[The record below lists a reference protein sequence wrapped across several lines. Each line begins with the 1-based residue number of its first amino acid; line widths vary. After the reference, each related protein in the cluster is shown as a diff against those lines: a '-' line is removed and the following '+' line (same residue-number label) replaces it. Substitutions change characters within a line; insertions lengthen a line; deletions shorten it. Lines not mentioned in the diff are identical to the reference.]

1 MKLKLVLFF
10 LFVFLKSQAQTIEIG
25 DAHLTRITKKGTK
38 FALEN
43 YEGITVV
50 SNLDSIYLDTKT
62 EVYLVKKKNKYGLY
76 SSYGVALIPLKYSK
90 IERLYNQFWMVE
102 ASSKK
107 GVYNINN
114 NTFLPPRFDDIEFSY
129 KVGAEL
135 LVKKDNKFGI
145 YNDRFEEVAAVMYD
159 AIENRS
165 IIALEAA
172 GKKEYV
178 LQGKRIDKQ
187 LLMDKTFQAYGTY
200 LSDTKNYYIF
210 EKHHQ
215 LGVIDEENTLL
226 IPASYTDIIP
236 KRVIQD
242 THSETVLLAKKNNK
256 WGMIDL
262 NNAMLVPFE
271 FESIDF
277 ATPNYLIVGIDNSK
291 QFYNLEQKRLVPAIH
306 FDRFYHLDKYA
317 RLEKEGLETLIDMNT
332 LELIFPFKYES
343 VMYLKESNTF
353 SVKLHGKYGIID
365 ATEKQIIP
373 IHYEELTI
381 FSCGNKA
388 VVKKDGQYGIIDN
401 NNTVLVPF
409 TNRYIIAYSD
419 SFERR
424 KEKSFDMEVFDCD
437 LNIME

>member
-10 LFVFLKSQAQTIEIG
+10 LFVLLKSQAQTIEIAN
-25 DAHLTRITKKGTK
+25 AHLTHITKKGTK

-43 YEGITVV
+43 YEGTTVV

-62 EVYLVKKKNKYGLY
+62 DVYLVKKKNKYGLY
-76 SSYGVALIPLKYSK
+76 SRYGAELIPLKYSK
-90 IERLYNQFWMVE
+90 IERLYNQFWIVE
-102 ASSKK
+102 TATKK
-107 GVYNINN
+107 GVFNIY
-114 NTFLPPRFDDIEFSY
+114 THTSLPTIFDDIEFSY

-165 IIALEAA
+165 VIALEAA
-172 GKKEYV
+172 GKKEYI

-187 LLMDKTFQAYGTY
+187 LLMDKTFQTYGTY

-210 EKHHQ
+210 EEHHQ
-215 LGVIDEENTLL
+215 FGVIDDNNTLL
-226 IPASYTDIIP
+226 IPPTYTDIIP
-236 KRVIQD
+236 KRVIHD
-242 THSETVLLAKKNNK
+242 THSETVLLVKNNNK

-262 NNAMLVPFE
+262 NNTILIPFE

-291 QFYNLEQKRLVPAIH
+291 QFYNLEQKRLVPAIR
-306 FDRFYHLDKYA
+306 FDRFYHLGKYA
-317 RLEKEGLETLIDMNT
+317 RLEKEGLETLLDMTT

-343 VMYLKESNTF
+343 VMYLNESNTF
-353 SVKLHGKYGIID
+353 SVKLHGKYGIVD

-373 IHYEELTI
+373 ILYEELTI

-388 VVKKDGQYGIIDN
+388 VVKKDGQYSIIDN
-401 NNTVLVPF
+401 NNTVLIPF
-409 TNRYIIAYSD
+409 SNRYIIAYSD

-424 KEKSFDMEVFDCD
+424 KENSFDMEVFDCD
-437 LNIME
+437 LNIIE